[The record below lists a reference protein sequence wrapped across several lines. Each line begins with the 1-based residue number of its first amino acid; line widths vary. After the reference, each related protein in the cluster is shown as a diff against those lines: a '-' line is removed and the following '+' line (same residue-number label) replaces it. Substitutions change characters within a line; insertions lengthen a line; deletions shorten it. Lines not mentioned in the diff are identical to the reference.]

1 VEQDKRELI
10 KNNILILKDKVYDT
24 AIKCKRNPEDITII
38 GVTKKF
44 PVEYAKFAYE
54 YGLTDLGENRV
65 EELIEK
71 RGLLILEGLI
81 PNWHMIGTLQRKKV
95 KKIVGN
101 TSLIHSVDSYKLAE
115 EISRISLEDNLNT
128 PILIQVNMS
137 GEDSKQGFSSEE
149 ILENFNRLNEIE
161 GILIKGLMTMAPFTS
176 DEYILEKVFSDTNDL
191 FCSLKEKITGS
202 DFNILSM
209 GMSNDYP
216 VAIRYGAT
224 HIRVGTAIFGER
236 F

>member
-1 VEQDKRELI
+1 MEQDRRELI
-10 KNNILILKDKVYDT
+10 KNNISNLKDKVCDT
-24 AIKCKRNPEDITII
+24 ASKYNRNPDDITII
-38 GVTKKF
+38 AVTKKF
-44 PVEYAKFAYE
+44 PVEYAKFAFE
-54 YGLTDLGENRV
+54 CGLKDLGENRV

-71 RGLLILEGLI
+71 REILISEGLI

-95 KKIVGN
+95 RKIVGN

-115 EISRISLEDNLNT
+115 EISRSSLENNYNT
-128 PILIQVNMS
+128 PILMQVNMS
-137 GEDSKQGFSSEE
+137 GETSKQGFSYEE
-149 ILENFNRLNEIE
+149 ILKEFDKFINSK
-161 GILIKGLMTMAPFTS
+161 GILIKGLMTMAPFTD

-191 FCSLKEKITGS
+191 FCSLKEKHTGA

-209 GMSNDYP
+209 GMSNDYTL
-216 VAIRYGAT
+216 AIRYGAT